1 MSKEAIEPR
10 FLTVEELANMLR
22 VKKRTVYEWVS
33 KEVIPFR
40 KAGNRTLFLLD
51 EIIEWTVP
59 FSGDKTRP
67 VINTKLSYEHHD
79 GCNSERKIHH
89 GS

>member
-1 MSKEAIEPR
+1 MSKQGIEPK
-10 FLTVEELANMLR
+10 FLTVEELANMLH

-33 KEVIPFR
+33 RGIIPYR

-51 EIIEWTVP
+51 EILEWTVSSKGNKGIP
-59 FSGDKTRP
+59 TVD
-67 VINTKLSYEHHD
+67 TKLSYKRHD
-79 GCNSERKIHH
+79 GCNSERKTHH